1 MFTFTLVEILVFG
14 GWVVLTPAK
23 GDRGRKSVKLITKL
37 EQFLLNYFVKHL
49 YEVMFS
55 KNGIWRMSL
64 PQKWVWLAQWLMRYE
79 VLMEGVA
86 MLSWCGF
93 ED

>member
-1 MFTFTLVEILVFG
+1 MKKVLVKAMFTFTLVEILVFG

-37 EQFLLNYFVKHL
+37 EQFLVNYFVKHL

-55 KNGIWRMSL
+55 KNGI
-64 PQKWVWLAQWLMRYE
+64 
-79 VLMEGVA
+79 
-86 MLSWCGF
+86 
-93 ED
+93 